1 MIISEDKFWEDYKPQ
16 KNHLDDNAG
25 FDGCLYET
33 FGEEVK
39 YVFELAKKE
48 NRVWTVIEGDEG
60 MVYSAGFHYV
70 NRLGFFVTE
79 KPYDSEEDYVEV
91 DEDFGGDSEFSGDV
105 HEVLYNALSGYI
117 QDCAGEGSQE
127 AGEIEGAWAKVQP
140 LLTLDDS
147 EKENLNTILDSLEP
161 TSDLFGTLN
170 KVLLAMGVLK

>member
-25 FDGCLYET
+25 FNGCLYET

-48 NRVWTVIEGDEG
+48 NRIWTVIEGDEG

-105 HEVLYNALSGYI
+105 HEV
-117 QDCAGEGSQE
+117 
-127 AGEIEGAWAKVQP
+127 
-140 LLTLDDS
+140 
-147 EKENLNTILDSLEP
+147 
-161 TSDLFGTLN
+161 
-170 KVLLAMGVLK
+170 